1 MGMVPAVEAA
11 DQEGIGDTD
20 LTEQIVVSVIVK
32 CCFSSPLGEETV
44 EMGKRNTCLRM
55 LSGMGTL
62 SGACGTYLFV
72 HVVIFDMEMLWC
84 YFFVIVKHWC

>member
-1 MGMVPAVEAA
+1 MVPAAEAA

-44 EMGKRNTCLRM
+44 EMGKRNTFEN
-55 LSGMGTL
+55 
-62 SGACGTYLFV
+62 AKWYLK
-72 HVVIFDMEMLWC
+72 VVCES
-84 YFFVIVKHWC
+84 